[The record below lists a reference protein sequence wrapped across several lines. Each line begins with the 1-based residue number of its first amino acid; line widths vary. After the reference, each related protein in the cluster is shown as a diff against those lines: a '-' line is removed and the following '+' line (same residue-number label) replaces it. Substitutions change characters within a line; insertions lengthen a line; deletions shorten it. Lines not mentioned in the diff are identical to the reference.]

1 MVTPRQNTVALRRN
15 AALAGA
21 TVVAVGF
28 LFIYPTSTNSADKPA
43 ALARLDKPSGAEEQ
57 HSLDDGHGHAANDVI
72 RDAEPF
78 DGPAVD
84 TPYGPVQ
91 VRIYKAEDRLVW
103 VEALD
108 YPRNSAVDKTLN
120 EDAIPKLKAWTLLEE
135 GAEID
140 TVSGATHTSQAY
152 KKSLQ
157 AALDDADL

>member
-1 MVTPRQNTVALRRN
+1 MVTARQNTVVLRRN
-15 AALAGA
+15 AAFAGA
-21 TVVAVGF
+21 SFVAVGF

-43 ALARLDKPSGAEEQ
+43 ALARLDKPGGAQEE

-91 VRIYKAEDRLVW
+91 ARIYETEDRLVW

-108 YPRNSAVDKTLN
+108 YPRNTAADKTTN
-120 EDAIPKLKAWTLLEE
+120 EDAIPKLMAWTLLGE
-135 GAEID
+135 GADID
-140 TVSGATHTSQAY
+140 TVSGATHTSPAY
-152 KKSLQ
+152 QKSLQ
-157 AALDDADL
+157 AALDVADQ